1 MPANTYQITD
11 IYTGEA
17 MKIGFASRAEAKAE
31 RDELNKKQFS
41 PELFEALKAQD
52 TMPRFVISR
61 GSDHPWG
68 QSESLPQENVTS
80 LKSRFHKDEH
90 KKKAAKKEK
99 QNEKLKEL
107 SKNKETKKRENK

>member
-17 MKIGFASRAEAKAE
+17 VKIGFASRTEAKAE

-41 PELFEALKAQD
+41 PELFEALKIQD
-52 TMPRFVISR
+52 SMPRFVISR
-61 GSDHPWG
+61 GSDHPFG
-68 QSESLPQENVTS
+68 QSKSFPRADLEM

-107 SKNKETKKRENK
+107 SKNKETKKRGNK